1 MKSTTSISF
10 TAGFFMYFLFV
21 SYYNHAENIYTPLKQ
36 NIIEGNI
43 SMAAMFGLDLLA
55 ILTIAICI
63 ILVIKNISNRRFFTK
78 RNFICFYIMG
88 IAFYF
93 PVFDYA
99 IIGRFICQ
107 VDVNIDFALYLA
119 AGSFM
124 LLLAEIFRY
133 GYRLKEEQ
141 ELTI

>member
-21 SYYNHAENIYTPLKQ
+21 SYYNHAEDIYTPLKQ
-36 NIIEGNI
+36 SIIEGNI

-141 ELTI
+141 DLTI

>member
-21 SYYNHAENIYTPLKQ
+21 SYYNHAEDIYTPLKQ

-55 ILTIAICI
+55 ILTIAISS
-63 ILVIKNISNRRFFTK
+63 ILVIRNISKRRLFTK
-78 RNFICFYIMG
+78 SNFACFYIMG
-88 IAFYF
+88 IAFYL

-99 IIGRFICQ
+99 IIGRFICNLDLQ
-107 VDVNIDFALYLA
+107 IDFALYLA

>member
-21 SYYNHAENIYTPLKQ
+21 SYYNHAEDIYTPLKQ
-36 NIIEGNI
+36 SIIEGNI
-43 SMAAMFGLDLLA
+43 SMAAMFGLELLA
-55 ILTIAICI
+55 ILTIAISI
-63 ILVIKNISNRRFFTK
+63 ILVIRNISKRRFFTK
-78 RNFICFYIMG
+78 SNFTCFDIMG